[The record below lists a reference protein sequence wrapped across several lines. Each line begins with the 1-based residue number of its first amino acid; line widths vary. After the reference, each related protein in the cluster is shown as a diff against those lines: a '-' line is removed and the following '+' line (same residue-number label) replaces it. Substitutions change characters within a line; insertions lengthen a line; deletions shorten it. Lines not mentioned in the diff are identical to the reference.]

1 MWQMRS
7 HWDLRLFLRRQG
19 RVVLA
24 LALGCFVLVALVLA
38 VRPRV
43 FEAAAILQVQPAL
56 VGEGAAPGAV
66 RREVT
71 AIERKLTTRTAL
83 LEVIARQGLY
93 GDRPELS
100 PEAQV
105 GLLRQSVAFEAV
117 PAEDGGVQAV
127 IVRARDAEAGM
138 AARLAND
145 FAQGLLDL
153 SAQRHLERARAR
165 LALRRDQEARVVAA
179 IAGLEAAVSAYRL
192 ANAEVLPGRASAWE
206 AELAEAEAALRASE
220 AGAGATEALRARRD
234 AAVAALARLSEVGM
248 ALADWQQSLDGLR
261 QDLAAVT
268 ARRVEAEA
276 EERLALRR
284 QGERLALLERAAT
297 PERPVGPGLGV
308 LAGKA
313 ALASLALALVL
324 AGLSDLRRPV
334 VRTSDQMAR
343 RLGLRPLVAI
353 PDLDFPGPG
362 RGRG

>member
-1 MWQMRS
+1 MWQLRS
-7 HWDLRLFLRRQG
+7 LWDFRLFLRRQG

-24 LALGCFVLVALVLA
+24 LALGFFVLVALVLA

-56 VGEGAAPGAV
+56 VGDGAAPGTV
-66 RREVT
+66 RREVA
-71 AIERKLTTRTAL
+71 AIEGKLTTRAAL
-83 LEVIARQGLY
+83 LQVIERQGLY
-93 GDRPELS
+93 ADRPGLS

-105 GLLRQSVAFEAV
+105 SLLRQSVAFEAV
-117 PAEDGGVQAV
+117 PAEDGGVQSV

-153 SAQRHLERARAR
+153 SAQRQLDRARAR
-165 LALRRDQEARVVAA
+165 LALRRDQEAQVTAS

-192 ANAEVLPGRASAWE
+192 ANAEVLPERASAWE
-206 AELAEAEAALRASE
+206 AELAEAEAALRAAE
-220 AGAGATEALRARRD
+220 AGAGATGALRARRD
-234 AAVAALARLSEVGM
+234 AAVAALARVSAVGV
-248 ALADWQQSLDGLR
+248 ALADWQHALEGLR

-284 QGERLALLERAAT
+284 QGDRLTLLERAAT
-297 PERPVGPGLGV
+297 PERPAGPGLMWQLGKGV
-308 LAGKA
+308 
-313 ALASLALALVL
+313 LASLALAVAL
-324 AGLSDLRRPV
+324 AALADLRRPV

-362 RGRG
+362 GDRA